1 MPNTYFSEKPSWTR
15 RFDHA
20 WDGMA
25 GESMATFETYMGF
38 SSFQCRNAC
47 LNYWKKCAGF
57 TTKIVAGAFGHS
69 TGAAENRCYLKQMNG
84 VDSVPEPTYRE
95 PIPGYSIYSEWL
107 A

>member
-38 SSFQCRNAC
+38 SSRQCINAC

-57 TTKIVAGAFGHS
+57 TTKTVAGAS
-69 TGAAENRCYLKQMNG
+69 IENRCYLKEMIG

-95 PIPGYSIYSEWL
+95 PIPGISIYSEWL